1 MFRFADEEVHSNV
14 AAEEDGDEYAYI
26 PGEDAEDEDDD
37 D

>member
-1 MFRFADEEVHSNV
+1 MIPMFRCDDVTNV
-14 AAEEDGDEYAYI
+14 AAEEDGDEYAYV